1 MLVWLNCTIG
11 CQITN
16 IMARFT
22 LGGAATPLTT
32 AKFSTGINSF
42 GVKRIELERILVDID
57 ENSGLAVY
65 EVEGN
70 RDKTRGPVTP
80 SRYYAMLSGVVVE
93 RERTDSRGETFVV
106 REIEVTIALKGTDA
120 KGGTG
125 KISLRLSSESTL
137 VTGEEVDTTTLERL
151 TFLNPVTGKTSA
163 YFDAEPLAD
172 EQDDEDDET
181 EPEPAPAAPATRR
194 RTRR

>member
-1 MLVWLNCTIG
+1 
-11 CQITN
+11 
-16 IMARFT
+16 MARFT

-42 GVKRIELERILVDID
+42 GVKRIQLDTIPVDID
-57 ENSGLAVY
+57 EASGLAVY

-70 RDKTRGPVTP
+70 SDKTRGPVTP

-120 KGGTG
+120 KHGTG
-125 KISLRLSSESTL
+125 RISLRLSSESTL
-137 VTGEEVDTTTLERL
+137 VTGEKVEPTTLKRL
-151 TFLNPVTGKTSA
+151 TFLDPLKGKTSA
-163 YFDAEPLAD
+163 YFDAEPLD
-172 EQDDEDDET
+172 DRDEDDET
-181 EPEPAPAAPATRR
+181 EPAPAPAATRR
-194 RTRR
+194 RTRS

>member
-1 MLVWLNCTIG
+1 
-11 CQITN
+11 
-16 IMARFT
+16 MARFT

-42 GVKRIELERILVDID
+42 GVKRIELGRIPVDID

-70 RDKTRGPVTP
+70 SDRTRGPVTP

-106 REIEVTIALKGTDA
+106 REIEVTIALRGTDA
-120 KGGTG
+120 RGGTG

-151 TFLNPVTGKTSA
+151 TFLNPMTGKTSA
-163 YFDAEPLAD
+163 YFDAEPIVD

-181 EPEPAPAAPATRR
+181 EPAPAPAAPATRR
-194 RTRR
+194 RARR

>member
-1 MLVWLNCTIG
+1 
-11 CQITN
+11 
-16 IMARFT
+16 MARFS
-22 LGGAATPLTT
+22 LGGAATPTTT

-42 GVKRIELERILVDID
+42 GVKRIELERIPVDID
-57 ENSGLAVY
+57 EASGLAVY

-70 RDKTRGPVTP
+70 SDKTRGPITP

-106 REIEVTIALKGTDA
+106 REIEVAIALKGTDA

-125 KISLRLSSESTL
+125 KISLRLSNESTL

-151 TFLNPVTGKTSA
+151 TFLNPMTGKTSA
-163 YFDAEPLAD
+163 YFDAEPLTD
-172 EQDDEDDET
+172 KQNEDD
-181 EPEPAPAAPATRR
+181 EPEPAPAPAATASRR
-194 RTRR
+194 KTSR

>member
-1 MLVWLNCTIG
+1 
-11 CQITN
+11 
-16 IMARFT
+16 MARFT
-22 LGGAATPLTT
+22 LGGAATPATT

-42 GVKRIELERILVDID
+42 GVKRIELERIPVDID

-70 RDKTRGPVTP
+70 SDKTRGPVTP
-80 SRYYAMLSGVVVE
+80 SRYYAMLSGVIVE

-120 KGGTG
+120 KCGTG
-125 KISLRLSSESTL
+125 KISLRLSNESTL

-151 TFLNPVTGKTSA
+151 TFLNPMTGKTSA
-163 YFDAEPLAD
+163 YFDAKPLD
-172 EQDDEDDET
+172 ENE
-181 EPEPAPAAPATRR
+181 EPESAPAPAAPATRR
-194 RTRR
+194 RTSR